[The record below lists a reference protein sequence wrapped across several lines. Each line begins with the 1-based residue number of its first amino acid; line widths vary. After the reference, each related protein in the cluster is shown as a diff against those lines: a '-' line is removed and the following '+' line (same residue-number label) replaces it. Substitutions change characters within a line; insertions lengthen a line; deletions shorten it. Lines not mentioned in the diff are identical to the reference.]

1 MAGLYCRSG
10 AALRGIQ
17 GIHWINIFLQK
28 NSYIFL
34 TLENKF
40 SNKKTSLQEM
50 PGLMKRP
57 FYDVGNDAQTIFT
70 ILFVSKKVDNRSLIH

>member
-1 MAGLYCRSG
+1 MVFKVFTEYLFFCK
-10 AALRGIQ
+10 
-17 GIHWINIFLQK
+17 K

-57 FYDVGNDAQTIFT
+57 FCDVGNDAQTIFT